1 VGLGGE
7 EGAYQIGQAST
18 HLTHQAAIKVAQLV
32 TFESNP
38 TRGSLRNRGTSRVFS
53 SVLPGTSLQI
63 SERKMQLNKER
74 QRKIR
79 IMLHRSFPKE
89 DSPEFEL

>member
-1 VGLGGE
+1 
-7 EGAYQIGQAST
+7 
-18 HLTHQAAIKVAQLV
+18 
-32 TFESNP
+32 
-38 TRGSLRNRGTSRVFS
+38 
-53 SVLPGTSLQI
+53 
-63 SERKMQLNKER
+63 MQLNKER